1 MRIHWSGRLGFILA
15 AVGSAVGLG
24 NIWKFPFITGMN
36 GGGAFV
42 LVYLV
47 AILICGL
54 PILMA
59 ELAIGRHS
67 QCDVVGSF
75 KSLTPKSK
83 FWKSIGW
90 LNLTVTFI
98 ILSYY
103 GVVAGWTLD
112 YLFKSI
118 CFSFNNQEPE
128 MIAGMFGELVTNPT
142 KQFIWLTVFMGLCLI
157 AVSSGVK
164 KGLERWNK
172 VLMPTLFIII
182 FIMAIY
188 ALTTSGAK
196 EGVMFMLY
204 PDFSKLTINGVLEA
218 IGHSFFTLSLAMGIM
233 ITYASYMDK
242 NEPIFP
248 MAIRIAFLDTIVA
261 IVAGLAIFPIVFSV
275 GMEPGAGPG
284 LIFKT
289 LPQIFATIPFGSY
302 LSILFFILMAFA
314 ALSSAISLLEVLTA
328 FMIDEKK
335 YDRKKATIFMTIAVY
350 VAGIPSALSYS
361 LLSDVKL
368 LNGMEILDSLDYIAS
383 NYLLP
388 IGGLLI
394 ALYTGFILD
403 KKIAKAEIT
412 DEGRNYLTIF
422 NIWYFAIRY
431 IAPVAM
437 AIVLLTKMGILKA

>member
-1 MRIHWSGRLGFILA
+1 MRNHWSGRLGFILA

-59 ELAIGRHS
+59 EFVIGRHS

-75 KSLTPKSK
+75 KSLTPKST
-83 FWKSIGW
+83 FWKWIGW
-90 LNLTVTFI
+90 VNLAVAFV

-118 CFSFNNQEPE
+118 SFSFNSQGPE
-128 MIAGMFGELVTNPT
+128 AIAGMFGELVTNPT
-142 KQFIWLTVFMGLCLI
+142 KQLAWLTLFMGLCLT

-172 VLMPTLFIII
+172 VLMPTLFLLI
-182 FIMAIY
+182 FLMAIY

-196 EGVMFMLY
+196 EGLMFMLY
-204 PDFSKLTINGVLEA
+204 PDFSKLTVSGVLEA
-218 IGHSFFTLSLAMGIM
+218 IGHSFFTLSLAMGAM

-242 NEPIFP
+242 NEPIYP
-248 MAIRIAFLDTIVA
+248 VAIRIALLDTIVA
-261 IVAGLAIFPIVFSV
+261 IVAGIAIFPIVFSV
-275 GMEPGAGPG
+275 GMEPSAGPG

-289 LPQIFATIPFGSY
+289 LPQVFATIPFGSY
-302 LSILFFILMAFA
+302 LAIVFFVLLAFA

-335 YDRKKATIFMTIAVY
+335 FDRKKATIFMTIAVY
-350 VAGIPSALSYS
+350 IVGIPSALSYS
-361 LLSDVKL
+361 ILGDVKL
-368 LNGMEILDSLDYIAS
+368 LNGMEVLDSLDYIVS
-383 NYLLP
+383 NYMLP
-388 IGGLLI
+388 TGGLLI
-394 ALYTGFILD
+394 ALYTGYILD

-422 NIWYFAIRY
+422 NVWFFTIRY
-431 IAPVAM
+431 VAPVAM
-437 AIVLLTKMGILKA
+437 VIVLLTKMGILKG

>member
-1 MRIHWSGRLGFILA
+1 MRNHWSGRFGFILA

-47 AILICGL
+47 AILACGL

-59 ELAIGRHS
+59 EFIIGRHS
-67 QCDVVGSF
+67 QKDVVGSF
-75 KSLTPKSK
+75 YELTPKST

-90 LNLTVTFI
+90 LNLSAAFI

-112 YLFKSI
+112 YLFKSVTGS
-118 CFSFNNQEPE
+118 FSGQEPE
-128 MIAGMFGELVTNPT
+128 AIAAMFSALITDPVRQMMCFTA
-142 KQFIWLTVFMGLCLI
+142 FMGLCLL
-157 AVSSGVK
+157 AVIGGVK
-164 KGLERWNK
+164 KGIERWNK
-172 VLMPTLFIII
+172 ILMPTLFGIL
-182 FIMAIY
+182 FLMAIY
-188 ALTTSGAK
+188 AMTTSGAM
-196 EGVMFMLY
+196 EGIKFMLY

-218 IGHSFFTLSLAMGIM
+218 IGHSFFTLSLAMGAM

-242 NEPIFP
+242 DEPIYP
-248 MAIRIAFLDTIVA
+248 VSIRIAFLDTLVA

-289 LPQIFATIPFGSY
+289 LPQVFATIPFGNV
-302 LSILFFILMAFA
+302 LAVLFFILLAFA

-335 YDRKKATIFMTIAVY
+335 FDRKKATTCMTIAVY
-350 VAGIPSALSYS
+350 IAGIPSALSYS
-361 LLSDVKL
+361 LLADVKL
-368 LNGMEILDSLDYIAS
+368 LNGLEILDSLDYVAS
-383 NYLLP
+383 NFMLP

-394 ALYTGFILD
+394 AIYSGYILD
-403 KKIAKAEIT
+403 KRISKAEIT
-412 DEGRNYLTIF
+412 EQGHGYLTIF
-422 NIWYFAIRY
+422 TIWYFTIRY
-431 IAPVAM
+431 IAPFA
-437 AIVLLTKMGILKA
+437 VLVIFLTKIGIIKM